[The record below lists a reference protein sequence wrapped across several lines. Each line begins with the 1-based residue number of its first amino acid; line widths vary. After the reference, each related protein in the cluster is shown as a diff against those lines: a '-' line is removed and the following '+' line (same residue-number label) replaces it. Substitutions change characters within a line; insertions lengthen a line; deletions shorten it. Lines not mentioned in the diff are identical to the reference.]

1 MLKHDTRPL
10 ETKGAPEDGDDL
22 EVKEALANLEKSVDD
37 RVKAAVEKATAG
49 QPTAD
54 EVKGLKAE
62 IAALKRPGADDANDE
77 EPAEVKSFWGFVRGG
92 TEALEAEERKALI
105 VSDDTRGGFLAPEQF
120 EAQLQKELVEI
131 SPIRSA
137 ARVTPTSAGRIT
149 WPKRTGTITAK
160 WVGETEERSKTEP
173 AYGQAALDVH
183 EMAAYIDVSNWMLED
198 SAIDLASELASDFAE
213 EFGRLEGVAF
223 TSGDG
228 NKKPTGVLSDETI
241 KALANGHAANL
252 SAEALIGLLYDLPA
266 TYRNRGSW
274 MLNATTLATIR
285 KLKDGDGRFLWQPS
299 FQAGQP
305 ETILGR
311 PVVEAVD
318 MPDIAN
324 GKTPILYGDFSIG
337 YRIADRVGLSILR
350 DPYTMATEG
359 LVRFHGRRRVGGGVV
374 RPDAFRKLKMA
385 VS

>member
-1 MLKHDTRPL
+1 MLNHPIL
-10 ETKGAPEDGDDL
+10 ETKNASEADDDDL
-22 EVKEALANLEKSVDD
+22 EVKEALANLDKSVDAK
-37 RVKAAVEKATAG
+37 VKAALDAALKPG
-49 QPTAD
+49 QD
-54 EVKGLKAE
+54 EIKGLKSE
-62 IAALKRPGADDANDE
+62 IAALKRPGASAADDE
-77 EPAEVKSFWGFVRGG
+77 EPVEVKSFWGFVRGG
-92 TEALEAEERKALI
+92 VEALEADERKALI

-131 SPIRSA
+131 SPIRAA

-160 WVGETEERSKTEP
+160 WVGETEERPKTEP

-198 SAIDLASELASDFAE
+198 SAIDLALELASDFAE

-223 TSGDG
+223 TNGDG
-228 NKKPTGVLSDETI
+228 NKKPTGVLADEAI
-241 KALANGHAANL
+241 KAIANGHAANL
-252 SAEALIGLLYDLPA
+252 SPEALIGLMYGLPA

-285 KLKDGDGRFLWQPS
+285 TLKDGDGRFLWQPS

-318 MPDIAN
+318 MPDIAS

-350 DPYTMATEG
+350 DPYTVATEG